1 MTTVPDTDSSTAHA
15 EPDTV
20 TLRLEAVVIPVADY
34 DRARAFYTSLG
45 WRVDADA
52 DDQAGYRLMQLTPPG
67 SDASVL
73 FGTRVTAAPAG
84 SLDGLLLVVDDIEQA
99 RAALIARGVA
109 VSESFH
115 DVNGGLGGGFHPGDE
130 GRAPGPDPER
140 RSYATYASFEDP
152 DGNRWVLQEL
162 TTRLP
167 GRLWDTDA
175 AHAGPGHDTEQPS
188 ASPARSEVDADRL
201 AELLSETAQHHD
213 AFEKA
218 APEHQ
223 WWHWYAPYLLAR
235 QEGLGVTDAERHA
248 DSYMA
253 TRHGIIAARG

>member
-1 MTTVPDTDSSTAHA
+1 MTALPDTHSRTAPA
-15 EPDTV
+15 EPATV
-20 TLRLEAVVIPVADY
+20 ALRLEAVVIPVADY
-34 DRARAFYTSLG
+34 DRAKAFYTGLG
-45 WRVDADA
+45 WRVDADV

-99 RAALIARGVA
+99 RAALVARGVD
-109 VSESFH
+109 VSEPFH
-115 DVNGGLGGGFHPGDE
+115 DVNGGLGGGFHPGEE

-167 GRLWDTDA
+167 GRLWEATAQPEPAHDA
-175 AHAGPGHDTEQPS
+175 EQSS
-188 ASPARSEVDADRL
+188 ASPVRSDPDPGRL
-201 AELLSETAQHHD
+201 AELLRETAQHHD

-218 APEHQ
+218 APEHH

-235 QEGLGVTDAERHA
+235 QGGASVAEAQRHA
-248 DSYMA
+248 DAHMA
-253 TRHGIIAARG
+253 TRHGVSAARG